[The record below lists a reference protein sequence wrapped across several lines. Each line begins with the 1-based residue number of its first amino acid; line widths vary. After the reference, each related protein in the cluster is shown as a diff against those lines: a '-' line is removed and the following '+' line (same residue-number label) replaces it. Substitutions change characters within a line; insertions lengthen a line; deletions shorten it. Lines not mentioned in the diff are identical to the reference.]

1 MTSSVIGTLL
11 VLLGF
16 VFKIFYSVTLNRL
29 IYRHNLSFKK
39 KWYSGY
45 AFSRVDLRKKYQ
57 SSDSDKVRSGI
68 RLGLFYEVMQNLFI
82 AAGVLTFLIGLFI
95 E

>member
-11 VLLGF
+11 FLLGI

-29 IYRHNLSFKK
+29 IYRYNLSVKK

-45 AFSRVDLRKKYQ
+45 SLSRVDLRKKYQ
-57 SSDSDKVRSGI
+57 SSDNDQVRYGI